1 MDDHVRALQ
10 RRRPGL
16 DPQHRLVTGWQR
28 EARGGGGPQG
38 SSGSKLSG
46 DRIVLGVL
54 NDQSG
59 VYL

>member
-1 MDDHVRALQ
+1 MNKRVVSVAAVALLLA
-10 RRRPGL
+10 GC
-16 DPQHRLVTGWQR
+16 
-28 EARGGGGPQG
+28 GGGGPQG